1 MAIPFAGYKKPKIY
15 RVEPMDPW
23 HEFFVAEVGA
33 AASFAGLLFVSLSV
47 NESRILQFGGLAERG
62 LQALSSLF
70 LVFVAATLALTP
82 EQTPLRLGIETLT
95 AAILQITFQTY
106 CQIVG
111 HRLTQQQY
119 RRSLPYL
126 GSLA

>member
-1 MAIPFAGYKKPKIY
+1 MEKWQ
-15 RVEPMDPW
+15 V
-23 HEFFVAEVGA
+23 FFVAELGA
-33 AASFAGLLFVSLSV
+33 SAGFAGLLLVSLSV

-70 LVFVAATLALTP
+70 LVFVVATLALTL
-82 EQTPLRLGIETLT
+82 EQTPQRLGIETLT

-119 RRSLPYL
+119 
-126 GSLA
+126 